1 MIAPK
6 LVIIHLFFMSVV
18 CAVLF
23 ALYFIRTEEPSAVW
37 LTVLASASVINGA
50 AAVWQLRER
59 KKNPEAAKWDKI
71 EAHDERNIAILG
83 RAALVTFFLSFFFMS
98 AMLIVL
104 GLANLE
110 PPLYITLGSVA
121 VFNITVFIAASTYY
135 DKKM

>member
-1 MIAPK
+1 
-6 LVIIHLFFMSVV
+6 VV

-23 ALYFIRTEEPSAVW
+23 ALYFIKTEEPSAVW

-59 KKNPEAAKWDKI
+59 KKNPEAAKRDKI
-71 EAHDERNIAILG
+71 EAHDERNIAIFG

-104 GLANLE
+104 GLAKLE

-121 VFNITVFIAASTYY
+121 VFNIAVFIAAGIYY